1 MEKNEFLR
9 EQENLR
15 ARYIKESGII
25 GSMWLSWIQ
34 EQDRNGNPVAEWVDI
49 FKVISAD
56 IDEDSNICINTI
68 ELGSI
73 IEDFTDDS
81 ITLEDYRDVD
91 PISRSG
97 LVLSKEAGDIRIDS
111 GDYDKL
117 KYILY
122 SGDSDFSPKQ
132 RFEEAVRYLDLC
144 GFEKSIFSEIR

>member
-81 ITLEDYRDVD
+81 ITLESYRDVD

>member
-49 FKVISAD
+49 FKVISAN

-81 ITLEDYRDVD
+81 ITSEDYRDVD

>member
-1 MEKNEFLR
+1 MEKSEFLK

-25 GSMWLSWIQ
+25 GSMWLSWVQ
-34 EQDRNGNPVAEWVDI
+34 EQDRDGNPVAEWVDI

-56 IDEDSNICINTI
+56 IDEDSNICINTL

-73 IEDFTDDS
+73 IKDFTDDS
-81 ITLEDYRDVD
+81 ITLENYRDVD

-111 GDYDKL
+111 GDYDKF

-132 RFEEAVRYLDLC
+132 RFEEVVKYLDLC
-144 GFEKSIFSEIR
+144 GFEKFIFSEMR

>member
-34 EQDRNGNPVAEWVDI
+34 EQDIDGNPVAEWVDI
-49 FKVISAD
+49 FKIISAD
-56 IDEDSNICINTI
+56 INEDSNICINTI

-81 ITLEDYRDVD
+81 ITLENYRDVD